1 MAARVPQLPRLSA
14 AALLLAAGA
23 GVGAQTLAGRMGDK
37 ALLVVDGRTQ
47 VVAPGQSVAG
57 LRVLGWEGEAL
68 RVERGGQ
75 PMLLRP
81 GAAPSVGPAASA
93 PQGREVVIPAGSGG
107 HFVVAGSINGR
118 ATRFLVD
125 TGATSVALSRAEADR
140 IGLDTSGAPVG
151 LASTAGG
158 VVQVQQ
164 VTLAR
169 LRLGEVELVNV
180 PAVVT
185 PTPMPYVLLG
195 HSALSR
201 MRMQRETDVMR
212 LQLR

>member
-93 PQGREVVIPAGSGG
+93 P
-107 HFVVAGSINGR
+107 R
-118 ATRFLVD
+118 A
-125 TGATSVALSRAEADR
+125 
-140 IGLDTSGAPVG
+140 
-151 LASTAGG
+151 
-158 VVQVQQ
+158 
-164 VTLAR
+164 AR
-169 LRLGEVELVNV
+169 
-180 PAVVT
+180 
-185 PTPMPYVLLG
+185 
-195 HSALSR
+195 S
-201 MRMQRETDVMR
+201 
-212 LQLR
+212 